1 MIPIEAWSPLTTRDF
16 MQSGLRFD
24 KNIFMGTIDRNAR
37 FYVAGHRG
45 MVGAAFVRHLQ
56 NQGFKNILSRTHA
69 ELDLTRQAEV
79 EAFFKSEKPDYVFV
93 AAAKVGG
100 ILANR
105 NQPTEFLY
113 ENLMIASNVIRSAAE
128 SGVEK
133 LLFLGS
139 SCVFPKLAEQPIRE
153 ESLLSGGLES
163 TNEAYAI
170 AKIAGLKLTE
180 YYHRQHQKRFISA
193 MPPNLYG
200 FEDNFHLENS
210 HVIPGLMRRLHEA
223 KIAGAIEFTAWGTGT
238 PLREFLFVDDLA
250 EACFFLFENY
260 EEPGFI
266 NAGSGEEVTIRDLVS
281 MIADTVGYRGRI
293 VFDPSKPDG
302 TPRKIM
308 DSSRIHAMG
317 WRHKTP
323 LQEGLRRTYE
333 WYVKNKAT

>member
-1 MIPIEAWSPLTTRDF
+1 

-24 KNIFMGTIDRNAR
+24 KKTFMGTIDRNAR

-45 MVGAAFVRHLQ
+45 MVGAAFVRTLR
-56 NQGFKNILSRTHA
+56 NLGFQNILTRTHS

-79 EAFFKSEKPDYVFV
+79 EAFFRRERPEYVFV

-113 ENLMIASNVIRSAAE
+113 ENLMIASNVIRAAAE

-139 SCVFPKLAEQPIRE
+139 SCVFPKLAAQPIRE

-180 YYHRQHQKRFISA
+180 YYNRQHGKRFISA

-223 KIAGAIEFTAWGTGT
+223 KNANAAEFTAWGTGT

-250 EACFFLFENY
+250 EACFFLFEKY
-260 EEPGFI
+260 EEAGFI
-266 NAGSGEEVTIRDLVS
+266 NAGSGEEIAIRDLVPL
-281 MIADTVGYRGRI
+281 IADTVGYRGRI

-308 DSSRIHAMG
+308 DSSRIHALG
-317 WRHKTP
+317 WKHKTP

-333 WYVKNKAT
+333 WYLGAQSSRN